1 MRCWR
6 HHRPGVPAGGHLEHG
21 YDYLPTLRD
30 TATRRQQAILLV
42 AEIDGAP
49 VGSVTVT
56 APAGALSEYARND
69 EWEIRMLAVDPTA
82 AGRGIGSAL
91 LMRAIERSRSAGARR
106 IVLHTAD
113 SMTTAHRIYR
123 RFGFTREPDR
133 DDEVLPGLLLRA
145 FALDLPEGRQVTV
158 TELMQH
164 FRQGLVALL
173 PVANDLLIPWR
184 QGEAYDQWDGMAA
197 ALFEALVKES
207 AEETLS
213 FLTFPARLRAADY
226 DMDQI
231 AASERWEIEV
241 VDVRE
246 PSRILGIFHSLTT
259 LNEPFDA
266 VHVVD
271 SLLLSVRTLSG
282 DRPMA
287 QVNFSFAAVVN
298 GRRVVVDKVTL

>member
-1 MRCWR
+1 MTAGRR
-6 HHRPGVPAGGHLEHG
+6 LAAGPQALIRPAGPNDDAVLATSPPGRTCGRAPRARLRLPAHL
-21 YDYLPTLRD
+21 
-30 TATRRQQAILLV
+30 
-42 AEIDGAP
+42 
-49 VGSVTVT
+49 
-56 APAGALSEYARND
+56 ARHRN
-69 EWEIRMLAVDPTA
+69 ATA
-82 AGRGIGSAL
+82 AGDP
-91 LMRAIERSRSAGARR
+91 AGRR
-106 IVLHTAD
+106 DRRCA
-113 SMTTAHRIYR
+113 S
-123 RFGFTREPDR
+123 RFGFIREPDR

-213 FLTFPARLRAADY
+213 SLTFPARLRAADY